1 MAAGKTQNLKLNKT
15 QLKPRKAFP
24 WNADMANMIGEQVGI
39 PGMVNSPV
47 SKNRQ
52 PEPGKLSRHDF

>member
-1 MAAGKTQNLKLNKT
+1 
-15 QLKPRKAFP
+15 
-24 WNADMANMIGEQVGI
+24 MANMIGEQVGI

-52 PEPGKLSRHDF
+52 PEPGKLSHHTALN

>member
-1 MAAGKTQNLKLNKT
+1 MAAGKTQNLKKRLN
-15 QLKPRKAFP
+15 LKPRKAFP

-39 PGMVNSPV
+39 PGIVNSPV

-52 PEPGKLSRHDF
+52 PEPGQSSYHNL

>member
-1 MAAGKTQNLKLNKT
+1 MIMAAGKTQNLKL
-15 QLKPRKAFP
+15 FP

-47 SKNRQ
+47 SKKRQ
-52 PEPGKLSRHDF
+52 PEPGQLSHHTF